1 MSSHTPEF
9 FRTKILAQKTALET
23 ERANMASGYVEGD
36 GQMSDAG
43 ADLAEF
49 ETQSAIYANLDAS
62 LTQIELAL
70 GKLDAGTYGKCDRC
84 GNDIA
89 ELRLVALPVATM
101 CIECQSVVE
110 GQI

>member
-1 MSSHTPEF
+1 MSHTPEF
-9 FRTKILAQKTALET
+9 FRAKILAQKSALET
-23 ERANMASGYVEGD
+23 ERENLSSGYVEGD

-43 ADLAEF
+43 ADLAEI

-62 LTQIELAL
+62 LAQIDAALA
-70 GKLDAGTYGKCDRC
+70 KLDAGTYGVCDRC
-84 GNDIA
+84 GKAIA